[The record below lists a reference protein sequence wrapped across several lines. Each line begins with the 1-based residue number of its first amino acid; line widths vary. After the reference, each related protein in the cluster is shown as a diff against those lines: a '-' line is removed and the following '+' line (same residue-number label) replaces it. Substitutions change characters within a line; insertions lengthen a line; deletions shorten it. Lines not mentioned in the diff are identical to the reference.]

1 MRTCL
6 RHSRCLFMKVGRIE
20 AHRSGERLAMGET
33 TAFPHQRVAVAGG
46 HLDMIAK
53 HGVMADLERSDARL
67 RPIFR
72 LQRGNGAPPIPRH
85 SPEIVERSEEHTS
98 ELQSLM
104 RISYAVFCLKKKN
117 LHVTNNQPNRNSQ
130 RIPYRYHA

>member
-1 MRTCL
+1 MCALVTGVQTCALPICMRTSL
-6 RHSRCLFMKVGRIE
+6 RHARCFFMKVGRIE

-33 TAFPHQRVAVAGG
+33 AAFPHQRVAVAGG

-53 HGVMADLERSDARL
+53 HGIMTDLERSDARL

-85 SPEIVERSEEHTS
+85 SPATVECCVLAISDKIGNASWRERGCQYVEI
-98 ELQSLM
+98 
-104 RISYAVFCLKKKN
+104 
-117 LHVTNNQPNRNSQ
+117 
-130 RIPYRYHA
+130 

>member
-1 MRTCL
+1 
-6 RHSRCLFMKVGRIE
+6 MKVGRIE

-53 HGVMADLERSDARL
+53 HGVMEDLERSDARL

-72 LQRGNGAPPIPRH
+72 LPHGNGAPPLPRH
-85 SPEIVERSEEHTS
+85 SQETVECCVYALPHIARLALYHGLTS
-98 ELQSLM
+98 
-104 RISYAVFCLKKKN
+104 ATK
-117 LHVTNNQPNRNSQ
+117 
-130 RIPYRYHA
+130 

>member
-1 MRTCL
+1 MRTSL

-20 AHRSGERLAMGET
+20 AHRSGERMAMGET

-53 HGVMADLERSDARL
+53 HGVMADLERRDARR

-72 LQRGNGAPPIPRH
+72 LQRGNGATPIHRH
-85 SPEIVERSEEHTS
+85 SPETAEC
-98 ELQSLM
+98 
-104 RISYAVFCLKKKN
+104 CL
-117 LHVTNNQPNRNSQ
+117 
-130 RIPYRYHA
+130 IPTTDIPAPPPFPSPPGPPRPTP

>member
-1 MRTCL
+1 MRTSL

-67 RPIFR
+67 RPLFR
-72 LQRGNGAPPIPRH
+72 PPRRNAPPPTPPH
-85 SPEIVERSEEHTS
+85 SPPTLDSSPLPPPALPPLPPLPRPTPLHAH
-98 ELQSLM
+98 SLPPPP
-104 RISYAVFCLKKKN
+104 
-117 LHVTNNQPNRNSQ
+117 H
-130 RIPYRYHA
+130 

>member
-1 MRTCL
+1 
-6 RHSRCLFMKVGRIE
+6 
-20 AHRSGERLAMGET
+20 MGKP
-33 TAFPHQRVAVAGG
+33 TAFPRQRFAVAGG

-85 SPEIVERSEEHTS
+85 SPEIVECCVIA
-98 ELQSLM
+98 
-104 RISYAVFCLKKKN
+104 ISDIAALCRFRRRTGYPEIGSASCRERVCQY
-117 LHVTNNQPNRNSQ
+117 V
-130 RIPYRYHA
+130 

>member
-1 MRTCL
+1 MSRFGSQGMRTRL
-6 RHSRCLFMKVGRIE
+6 RHSRFLFMKVGRIE

-85 SPEIVERSEEHTS
+85 SPEIVECCVIA
-98 ELQSLM
+98 
-104 RISYAVFCLKKKN
+104 ISDIADRKSTRL
-117 LHVTNNQPNRNSQ
+117 NSS
-130 RIPYRYHA
+130 H